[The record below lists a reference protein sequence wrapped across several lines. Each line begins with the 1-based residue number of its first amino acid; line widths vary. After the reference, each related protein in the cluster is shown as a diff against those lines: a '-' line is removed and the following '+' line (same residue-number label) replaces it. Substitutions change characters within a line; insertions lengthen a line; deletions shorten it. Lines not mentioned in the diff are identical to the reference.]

1 MSARLRNSFIKSTG
15 EYAEENS
22 VTKNESEKRTIKSE
36 KYGSR
41 LGMEEKA
48 GPNSFSD
55 IAEIG
60 DGETTGKVNNS
71 RTSENDEY
79 SASASKY
86 DADSGNGAEEKT
98 KFTKEVPGV
107 FGIIIRLI
115 LCLLC
120 GIVFGFCLG
129 RGRVFEPK
137 SIRSQMVFETFIML
151 KMFLA
156 AVCTGQIIF
165 SVISVLP
172 ATKKLFEEAV
182 LEYIACFTHKGIV
195 TSAIGAFVLGC
206 GMTLSGACPGM
217 ILAQI
222 GSWVPNSI
230 FTAIG
235 CLVGALTYGMAAPLI
250 QKYTQPKKPLKSKTV
265 NQTLKLPFIAVAL
278 PMAVMLLV
286 AIILLEVYW
295 DYSKDLEYIG
305 RKLPPYSNIVTAV
318 AWMPSVTGA
327 IIGLIQLPLV
337 FTVHDT
343 MGGSSAYVTIVS
355 QWVVTKRL
363 QEMFP
368 YLAAKRCGL
377 GNWWQVIYVSGAVLG
392 AALASVASDTMA
404 TSHGVNLPTSII
416 GGILMLWGARFAS
429 GCTSGHGLSGMGLL
443 AWLSFVAVPCMF
455 AGGIVTAFSMKAT
468 GDIDD
473 YVTTTGGS

>member
-129 RGRVFEPK
+129 RGR
-137 SIRSQMVFETFIML
+137 
-151 KMFLA
+151 
-156 AVCTGQIIF
+156 
-165 SVISVLP
+165 
-172 ATKKLFEEAV
+172 AV

-235 CLVGALTYGMAAPLI
+235 CLVGALTYGMAAP
-250 QKYTQPKKPLKSKTV
+250 V

>member
-1 MSARLRNSFIKSTG
+1 MNVRLRKDNIRTDTQSKMADTYINGNKVSDINNPQFVTSEKDKSVRSLPNGTKLDKSPSIASDDSCVKLTDKESGQQSCCNDKST
-15 EYAEENS
+15 AC
-22 VTKNESEKRTIKSE
+22 
-36 KYGSR
+36 
-41 LGMEEKA
+41 
-48 GPNSFSD
+48 
-55 IAEIG
+55 IAVKLVICFVCG
-60 DGETTGKVNNS
+60 IL
-71 RTSENDEY
+71 
-79 SASASKY
+79 
-86 DADSGNGAEEKT
+86 
-98 KFTKEVPGV
+98 
-107 FGIIIRLI
+107 FGIMF
-115 LCLLC
+115 
-120 GIVFGFCLG
+120 VK
-129 RGRVFEPK
+129 GRVFEPK